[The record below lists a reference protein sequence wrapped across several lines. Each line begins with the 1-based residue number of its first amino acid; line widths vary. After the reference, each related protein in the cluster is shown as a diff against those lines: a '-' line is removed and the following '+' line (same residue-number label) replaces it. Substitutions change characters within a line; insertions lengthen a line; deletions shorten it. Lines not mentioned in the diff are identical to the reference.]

1 MIADGKVLLYSARA
15 GLLRRAQGNY
25 KVSFHCINL
34 LYLTKLALVNRT

>member
-1 MIADGKVLLYSARA
+1 MADDKVLLYSAHA

-34 LYLTKLALVNRT
+34 LYLAKLALVNCT